1 MSLLLT
7 NTYTPCLD
15 CKFDSSIHS
24 VNDEIQIRRQ
34 TNKARSPRP
43 LSLGLSLCRGLKIC
57 TAIVEKLC
65 KHKQMPC
72 ALWKACCESFSYMLD
87 KSSALC
93 YSSLLRVFFT
103 GAKQTFQQTVLS
115 LTPAHTGALSL
126 AHRSLYLSLVVG
138 SLLCGLVNWFGPAV
152 VASRTASASHVSTDT
167 AQQ

>member
-1 MSLLLT
+1 MR
-7 NTYTPCLD
+7 YKIED
-15 CKFDSSIHS
+15 
-24 VNDEIQIRRQ
+24 
-34 TNKARSPRP
+34 RP
-43 LSLGLSLCRGLKIC
+43 TQLALSLSLCRGLKIC

-72 ALWKACCESFSYMLD
+72 ALWKACCESFSCMLD
-87 KSSALC
+87 KSSALR

-126 AHRSLYLSLVVG
+126 SLIVG
-138 SLLCGLVNWFGPAV
+138 ALLCGLFNWFGPAV

-167 AQQ
+167 AQQKQQQQQQ